1 MPTQNNRKTVIS
13 RPAKNADDYTEPFN
27 NKSGNK
33 DSVKLVAIEDVQNIV
48 NNAKQETEDIRIK
61 LAKSIT
67 EVLHVPECLLATKG
81 KFTKEV
87 LDSLDV
93 HQMLSLYNRIIG
105 FERRIT
111 KNAK

>member
-1 MPTQNNRKTVIS
+1 MPAQNNRKTVIS
-13 RPAKNADDYTEPFN
+13 RPTVSDKMDNIG
-27 NKSGNK
+27 KSGNK

-93 HQMLSLYNRIIG
+93 HQMLSLYNRIIE

>member
-1 MPTQNNRKTVIS
+1 MPAQNNRKTVIS
-13 RPAKNADDYTEPFN
+13 RPTVSDKMDNIG
-27 NKSGNK
+27 KSGNK

-93 HQMLSLYNRIIG
+93 HQMLSLYNRILQH
-105 FERRIT
+105 ERRIL
-111 KNAK
+111 NAK

>member
-1 MPTQNNRKTVIS
+1 MPPQNNRKTVIS
-13 RPAKNADDYTEPFN
+13 RPTVSDKMDNIG
-27 NKSGNK
+27 KSGNK

>member
-13 RPAKNADDYTEPFN
+13 RPTVSDKMDNIG
-27 NKSGNK
+27 KSGNK

-93 HQMLSLYNRIIG
+93 HQMLSLYNRIIE

>member
-1 MPTQNNRKTVIS
+1 MPAQNNRKTVIS
-13 RPAKNADDYTEPFN
+13 RPTVSDKMDNIG
-27 NKSGNK
+27 KSGNK